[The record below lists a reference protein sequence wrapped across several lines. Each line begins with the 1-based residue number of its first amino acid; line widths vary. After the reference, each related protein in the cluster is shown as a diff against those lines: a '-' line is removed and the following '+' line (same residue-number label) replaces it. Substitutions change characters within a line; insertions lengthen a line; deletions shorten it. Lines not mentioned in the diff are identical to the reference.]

1 MDFSIQF
8 DTYLA
13 PGTPLVAG
21 FGVFDGVHPGHRL
34 IVRKVVEM
42 AERCG
47 ALPAAVTFVP
57 HPRAVIPG
65 GTAPEAIISVPERIA
80 QLRLAGARAVG
91 IIDFTPEF
99 GAMAPEAFLEALLHF
114 KEFKLAGICVGEDW
128 RFGKMGKGDAC
139 MLSRFARDNG
149 FGFQAVERLTC
160 GGCNISSSVIRELAA
175 KGDLEGAA
183 KILGRPLTLSGTVVQ
198 GFRIAGSQ
206 LNAPTAN
213 LRLDHGL
220 LVPDGVY
227 AGAAVTEKGP
237 FAAVLNIGMA
247 PTYDVNE
254 RRIEVHLLNF
264 EGSLYDKPLTVK
276 LFKYLRPERK
286 FPSPA
291 ELREQIG
298 KDIAQAD
305 FIYHSITQEV

>member
-13 PGTPLVAG
+13 PGTPAVAG

-34 IVRKVVEM
+34 IISEVVRM
-42 AERCG
+42 AEKQN
-47 ALPAAVTFVP
+47 ALPVAVTFVP

-65 GTAPEAIISVPERIA
+65 GSAPELIISVPERLR
-80 QLRLAGARAVG
+80 QLRLAGAQAAG
-91 IIDFTPEF
+91 IIEFTPDF
-99 GAMAPEAFLEALLHF
+99 GSMEPEAFLERLLHL
-114 KEFKLAGICVGEDW
+114 KEIKLSGICVGEDW
-128 RFGKMGKGDAC
+128 RFGKKGKGDAA
-139 MLSRFARDNG
+139 LLEKFARDNG
-149 FGFQAVERLTC
+149 LGFQAVKRLTC
-160 GGCNISSSVIRELAA
+160 DGGNISSSVIRELAG
-175 KGDLEGAA
+175 KGDLAGAA

-213 LRLDHGL
+213 LQIDHGL

-227 AGAAVTEKGP
+227 AGAAETEGGS
-237 FAAVLNIGMA
+237 FAAVLNIGLA
-247 PTYDVNE
+247 PTYNVNE
-254 RRIEVHLLNF
+254 RRIEVHLLHF
-264 EGSLYDKPLTVK
+264 EGSLYGKSLTVK
-276 LFKYLRPERK
+276 LFQYLRPERK
-286 FPSPA
+286 FPTPA

-305 FIYHSITQEV
+305 FIYNSTTQEV

>member
-160 GGCNISSSVIRELAA
+160 SGCNISSSVIRELAA
-175 KGDLEGAA
+175 KGDLEARN
-183 KILGRPLTLSGTVVQ
+183 ILIER
-198 GFRIAGSQ
+198 
-206 LNAPTAN
+206 N
-213 LRLDHGL
+213 LRLVAHIM
-220 LVPDGVY
+220 
-227 AGAAVTEKGP
+227 K
-237 FAAVLNIGMA
+237 
-247 PTYDVNE
+247 
-254 RRIEVHLLNF
+254 
-264 EGSLYDKPLTVK
+264 
-276 LFKYLRPERK
+276 KY
-286 FPSPA
+286 
-291 ELREQIG
+291 
-298 KDIAQAD
+298 
-305 FIYHSITQEV
+305 